1 MVRLAMVQS
10 PGLVLHGFSVARV
23 LNKRNRRKQT
33 AASGRIGPQANSHA
47 PFQAS
52 ALLFITGPVSFAVRV
67 TACPRAAVQPCSRS
81 VLPESRHRLPDR
93 VTTTTIH
100 SLSAYRLKLPSKE
113 SK

>member
-10 PGLVLHGFSVARV
+10 PGIVLHGFSVARV
-23 LNKRNRRKQT
+23 LNKRNRGKQT
-33 AASGRIGPQANSHA
+33 AASGRIGPQANNHA

-67 TACPRAAVQPCSRS
+67 TACPRAAVQPCPRS
-81 VLPESRHRLPDR
+81 VLPESRHGLSDR

-100 SLSAYRLKLPSKE
+100 SCLLYTSPSP
-113 SK
+113 